1 MKNNN
6 LGDFLLDIAD
16 AIREKTGIKGRIP
29 AQEFSGKI
37 LDITSG
43 GNNEVMPNDVNF
55 YDFDGT
61 LIYSYSVEE
70 FLALQDIP
78 ALPTHDLLTPL
89 RWTYQLEDAKSYV
102 GKYRYL
108 DIGAIYKPN
117 DGKTRFYL
125 DVPYGGATFSFNF
138 TQSISNGCVINYGD
152 GSQEITFSGTTVS
165 ISHAYK
171 YGKYI
176 LSIDVQDG
184 TIAFFRPFSDLRSEQ
199 LIERIDAGDNID
211 VRYEIFSYGHY
222 KSIVAPRLSTYN
234 TGTYSS
240 SWLKAIVVPSVS
252 SIPNNTFSLAKLLG
266 KVIIEEGPTSINAC
280 FSENEALTAI
290 SLPESITSINGTF
303 ESCVALN
310 TVIIPE
316 NVRTIG
322 ARTFYECSTLKF
334 VLFLAHKFVPSL
346 SSTNAFQNSSAQY
359 KIVVP
364 DDLYSS
370 WIQTTNWS
378 SFASNIIKKSEWEA
392 LL

>member
-1 MKNNN
+1 MKSNN
-6 LGDFLLDIAD
+6 LGDFLSDIAD
-16 AIREKTGIKGRIP
+16 AIREKTGIIGRIP
-29 AQEFSGKI
+29 AQEFSEKI

-43 GNNEVMPNDVNF
+43 GNIEVMPKDVNF

-61 LIYSYSVEE
+61 LLYSYSVEE

-78 ALPTHDLLTPL
+78 SLPTHDLLTSL

-125 DVPYGGATFSFNF
+125 DVPYGGATFSFKF

-152 GSQEITFSGTTVS
+152 GSQEITFSETTVS
-165 ISHAYK
+165 ASHTYK

-184 TIAFFRPFSDLRSEQ
+184 TIAFYSPFSDLISEQ

-211 VRYEIFSYGHY
+211 VRYEIFSNGHY
-222 KSIVAPRLSTYN
+222 NSIVAPRLSTYN

-240 SWLKAIVVPSVS
+240 SWLKAVVIPSIS
-252 SIPNNTFSLAKLLG
+252 SIPNNTFTMARLLE
-266 KVIIEEGPTSINAC
+266 KIIIEDGPTSIGAC
-280 FSENEALTAI
+280 MLDNEKLTTI
-290 SLPESITSINGTF
+290 SLPESITSINGAF
-303 ESCVALN
+303 ENCVALN

-322 ARTFYECSTLKF
+322 ARTFYRCTTLKF
-334 VLFLAHKFVPSL
+334 VLFLAHNFVPSL
-346 SSTNAFQNSSAQY
+346 SSTNAFQSSGSQF

-364 DDLYSS
+364 DELRSS
-370 WIQTTNWS
+370 WVQTTNWS
-378 SFASNIIKKSEWEA
+378 SYASNIITKTEWEA
-392 LL
+392 QL